1 MQQEDMCDGSDRV
14 LCKFVGT
21 SDEKRRGGSNKR
33 DSLCEGN
40 AGQPATLLFSGDLHV
55 ETSKSET
62 DFCKGEPG
70 WALDSASALG
80 TTAEGP
86 PTQVLDLSGTRLS
99 WLPREKFVGFRM
111 ITELLL
117 HNNRISR
124 LPADLFELHLVRV
137 ARLDHNELTDL
148 PREIKNWKR
157 IEVLMANNNKLKR
170 VPAQLGDLPKL
181 RHLNLHNNLLTAIP
195 LQLLSL
201 NVRVLTL
208 HSNPGLPE
216 SQLRIFQAV
225 SLCYGCLDLSNCGCF
240 RDPQEEVTLGYARLV
255 KEIRLQG
262 NALHEMPLQLAKLTR
277 LQTLLAGNNQISI
290 FPMQLCQL
298 PCLTALSLEDN
309 KLASLP
315 VEIGRLVRLKVVNMD
330 NNFLSSLPSTFF
342 QLTNLEEL
350 SLANNKLEIISS
362 DIGKLKKLR
371 KLNMANNKIRALPV
385 ESCSLTQLQSLSL
398 EHNSIS
404 VLPEGFLNLQML
416 QEVALHDNLLS
427 KLPVQIYQLP
437 NIRKLSLDKNPI
449 PMSIPCSPP
458 PCISAAIP
466 IPTSTNSDT
475 AFLPA
480 ATSLHASPPSL
491 ETATSP
497 LIDSAA
503 TPTKTSHSRTT
514 STTNTHSLYLVSL
527 SNVSGRRLEH
537 NLSANT
543 PQSNDSFNSSSGSN
557 HSTHSSRSSSSKE
570 NVEKKRT
577 LTSSGI
583 IESRR
588 KSLPNSLTA
597 SDAAVFN
604 GQANSLNL
612 YIGSDG
618 GNVSDVGE
626 YTNQHYRRNSAV
638 VQPETP
644 PKNNR
649 QSSNLGYFTTVLKR
663 ELKEENGEREIETA
677 EKKERLKFSSKDLMS
692 TDIEDTETET
702 EGEGIGY
709 DSMKKKA
716 KKKKM
721 VRTKTDS
728 RKSIK
733 KIKNNSDR
741 ESDAMGP
748 NPCEDKEK
756 VVFGKGKGEKK
767 KKRTRKSKKRVE
779 DSAASENQYS
789 IDQQGQELKEDQREA
804 LNGSRS
810 VRLKKKDLSS
820 GSLSK
825 TDAEGGEQ
833 SKDKDSAYL
842 SPTSQDSSHSLTG
855 SPGIKSRPKPR
866 QKPKCNPLSPRES
879 SLLIKSPA
887 SASVCLP
894 IRMPSAALSS
904 SCPSLPDGATS
915 EELQRTSTLEDCSAS
930 TPPTKTT
937 KSSFSPKVERDRRP
951 HEILRGSSKGLPR
964 IYQDI
969 SSAHK
974 HQLVQYQKQRKEMK
988 TATISQEHPP
998 ANPQRKRA
1006 GSDKELQVTNPL
1018 YIHTTQSPLL
1028 VKSHSTIEK
1037 PISPGLHSGDTSQLF
1052 SWVQ

>member
-1 MQQEDMCDGSDRV
+1 MQQEDMCDGSDRG
-14 LCKFVGT
+14 LCKFVGI

-40 AGQPATLLFSGDLHV
+40 AGQPATLLFSRDLHL
-55 ETSKSET
+55 ENSTLET

-70 WALDSASALG
+70 WALDSAFG
-80 TTAEGP
+80 TTTEGP
-86 PTQVLDLSGTRLS
+86 PVVLDLSGTRLS

-148 PREIKNWKR
+148 PGEIKNWKR

-216 SQLRIFQAV
+216 SQLRICQAV
-225 SLCYGCLDLSNCGCF
+225 SLCDGCLDLSNCGCF

-342 QLTNLEEL
+342 HLTNLEEL

-449 PMSIPCSPP
+449 PMSIPFSPP
-458 PCISAAIP
+458 PSTTVAIP
-466 IPTSTNSDT
+466 IPIPPNSDT
-475 AFLPA
+475 A
-480 ATSLHASPPSL
+480 TSLHTSSPSL

-497 LIDSAA
+497 LIDSATA
-503 TPTKTSHSRTT
+503 STKSSQSRTT

-537 NLSANT
+537 NLTANT

-557 HSTHSSRSSSSKE
+557 HFTHSSRSSSSKE
-570 NVEKKRT
+570 NAEKKRT

-612 YIGSDG
+612 YLGSDS

-626 YTNQHYRRNSAV
+626 YTSQHYRRNSAV

-649 QSSNLGYFTTVLKR
+649 QSSNLGHFTAVLKR
-663 ELKEENGEREIETA
+663 ELNEENGEREREREIV
-677 EKKERLKFSSKDLMS
+677 EKKERLKFASTDLMS
-692 TDIEDTETET
+692 ADVEDTETET

-721 VRTKTDS
+721 ARAKTDS

-733 KIKNNSDR
+733 LKKNMDNSDR

-756 VVFGKGKGEKK
+756 VVFGKGRGEKK
-767 KKRTRKSKKRVE
+767 KKRTRKSKKRIE
-779 DSAASENQYS
+779 DTAATENQNS
-789 IDQQGQELKEDQREA
+789 IHQQDQELREDQREA
-804 LNGSRS
+804 LNGSSR
-810 VRLKKKDLSS
+810 VRLKKKDLY
-820 GSLSK
+820 SK
-825 TDAEGGEQ
+825 TDTEGSEQ
-833 SKDKDSAYL
+833 SKDKDSDYL
-842 SPTSQDSSHSLTG
+842 SPNSQDSSLSLTG

-879 SLLIKSPA
+879 SLLIKSPPSSLP

-894 IRMPSAALSS
+894 IRMPSAWVSS
-904 SCPSLPDGATS
+904 SCPSLPDGATP
-915 EELQRTSTLEDCSAS
+915 EELQRTSTQEDHS
-930 TPPTKTT
+930 TSIPPTKAT
-937 KSSFSPKVERDRRP
+937 KSSFSSKVERDRRP
-951 HEILRGSSKGLPR
+951 QEIFRGSAKGLPR

-988 TATISQEHPP
+988 AATISQEHPP

-1006 GSDKELQVTNPL
+1006 GSDKEHQVTNPL

-1028 VKSHSTIEK
+1028 VKSHSTVEK
-1037 PISPGLHSGDTSQLF
+1037 PTSPTLHSGETSAIIL
-1052 SWVQ
+1052 VQ